1 MWHFGKTRVSAS
13 VSKSTNPIE
22 TISKIREAIDN
33 ADKRGSYLQIKI
45 DRLVADAKSK
55 MAQGN
60 KRGALYDMKKRKML
74 QEEIEKLDNVKM
86 TLELQAMQLETAAH
100 NTETVKIMQTGNS
113 VMKRIRK
120 ATGLDKIDELMD
132 DMRDE
137 ADTAQEI
144 SKAIATPLDPYMMDD
159 AELLRELDELN
170 ETSSLVS
177 NNNKRPA
184 KTATTSSY
192 FFAKPSKTETDA
204 QLLVAA

>member
-1 MWHFGKTRVSAS
+1 MWSFGKKRVSAS

-22 TISKIREAIDN
+22 TISTIREAIDN
-33 ADKRGSYLQIKI
+33 ADKRGSYLQIRI

-120 ATGLDKIDELMD
+120 ATGLDKIDELME

-144 SKAIATPLDPYMMDD
+144 SNAIATPLDPYMMDD

-170 ETSSLVS
+170 GTS
-177 NNNKRPA
+177 NMNKRPI
-184 KTATTSSY
+184 KTAAATTASSY
-192 FFAKPSKTETDA
+192 FFAKPSKKTETDA
-204 QLLVAA
+204 ELLVAA

>member
-1 MWHFGKTRVSAS
+1 MRFFGKKRVSAT
-13 VSKSTNPIE
+13 VSTNPIE
-22 TISKIREAIDN
+22 TISKIRDAIDN
-33 ADKRGSYLQIKI
+33 ADKRAGHLQHKI

-55 MAQGN
+55 MSQGN

-86 TLELQAMQLETAAH
+86 TLELQAMQLETAAL

-144 SKAIATPLDPYMMDD
+144 SNAIATPLDPYMMDD
-159 AELLRELDELN
+159 AELLQELEELN
-170 ETSSLVS
+170 GTSNMNNKQPTKTTSSL
-177 NNNKRPA
+177 
-184 KTATTSSY
+184 
-192 FFAKPSKTETDA
+192 FFGKPSKKTETEA
-204 QLLVAA
+204 QQLVAA